1 MTAELDVATHAVRV
15 RDTLRRHSWLFLVQA
30 ALMVI
35 AGLVA
40 MVYPLLTSLAV
51 TFFLGWLLVIA
62 GVVQAITLVA
72 TRKVPHFWLQLIS
85 AVLSIVTGV
94 LFIRNPGAGVATLAL
109 LLVIFFMV
117 EGIAKVL
124 FALTV
129 RPLRNW
135 GWVLFSGLIGIG
147 LAVFLILNPLLSLV
161 ALGIFIGLQL
171 LGEGLAI
178 GWMVWSMRK
187 VA

>member
-1 MTAELDVATHAVRV
+1 MTADIDVATHSGRV
-15 RDTLRRHSWLFLVQA
+15 QDTIRRHSWLFLLQA
-30 ALMVI
+30 VLMVV

-40 MVYPLLTSLAV
+40 MIYPLLTSLAV
-51 TFFLGWLLVIA
+51 SFFLGWMLVVA
-62 GVVQAITLVA
+62 GAVQGITLVA
-72 TRKVPHFWLQLIS
+72 TSRVPHFWLQLIS
-85 AVLSIVTGV
+85 AVLSVVTGI
-94 LFIRNPGAGVATLAL
+94 LFIRNPGVGVATLAL

-117 EGIAKVL
+117 EGFAKVL

-135 GWVLFSGLIGIG
+135 GWVLVSGLIGIG

-171 LGEGLAI
+171 LSEGLAI
-178 GWMVWSMRK
+178 GWMVWSFRK
-187 VA
+187 AA

>member
-1 MTAELDVATHAVRV
+1 MTSDPDVATHASRV
-15 RDTLRRHSWLFLVQA
+15 HETVRRHAWLFLLQA
-30 ALMVI
+30 VLLVI

-40 MVYPLLTSLAV
+40 IVYPLMTSLAV
-51 TFFLGWLLVIA
+51 SFFLGWMLVIS
-62 GVVQAITLVA
+62 GVVQGITLVA
-72 TRKVPHFWLQLIS
+72 TGRVPHFWLQLVS

-124 FALTV
+124 LSLTV
-129 RPLRNW
+129 RPMPNW
-135 GWVLFSGLIGIG
+135 GWLLLSGLIGI
-147 LAVFLILNPLLSLV
+147 AFAIFLILNPLLSLV

-171 LGEGLAI
+171 VSEGIAI
-178 GWMVWSMRK
+178 GWLAWTVRQE
-187 VA
+187 A